1 MLIATKVCKAYNQVP
16 VIQNVDLRVY
26 PGTLVAIVGP
36 SGAGKTTLL
45 NLLST
50 LERPDSG
57 TVQLDGIDLKELKGA
72 TLAEFR
78 NRKVGFVFQ
87 FQHLLPEF
95 TLFENICM
103 PGYIGTMP
111 KPKKEVEQKAYA
123 LIQLLGIHHCQHA
136 LPANSSGGERQRAA
150 IARALLHTPS
160 IVFADE
166 PSGNLDSKHAA
177 MLHMLFKDLCMSL
190 QQTFVCVTHNTALT
204 AMADQVFV
212 LEDGLLR
219 PA

>member
-16 VIQNVDLRVY
+16 VIQNVDFQVY

-72 TLAEFR
+72 ALAEFR
-78 NRKVGFVFQ
+78 NKKIGFVFQ
-87 FQHLLPEF
+87 FHHLLPEF
-95 TLFENICM
+95 TLFENVCM

-111 KPKKEVEQKAYA
+111 KQEVEQKAHA
-123 LIQLLGIHHCQHA
+123 LIQLLGINHCQHA
-136 LPANSSGGERQRAA
+136 LPAHSSGGERQRAA
-150 IARALLHTPS
+150 IARALLLTPS
-160 IVFADE
+160 VVFADE
-166 PSGNLDSKHAA
+166 PSGSLDTKHAA
-177 MLHMLFKDLCMSL
+177 LLHMLFKELCTSL
-190 QQTFVCVTHNTALT
+190 QQTFVCVTHNPALT
-204 AMADQVFV
+204 AIADQVFV